1 MSKEHNFVI
10 EVSQGNTSSN
20 IFNDNKGTPKS
31 IDKTL
36 LTMTDNLLQVGI
48 PKDTYELFLDNLITL
63 NSNLSS
69 ENNTGILVQLFK
81 SNGLYTSSITYY
93 NTHSEIPKSL
103 LIPNDNTSA
112 SNFQSSVV
120 NKSKKFNYVCDIEA
134 PGQIN
139 NIKISNLAGESIFCG
154 NLKNINEAIT
164 NPTIPTNVYTLSD
177 ISESFSATNTSGFI
191 DNYDVFPL
199 QEGDFISNLQS
210 ASYTSASNSC
220 GCILSNTP
228 INPTDFNFSYPFI
241 ESASLVN
248 FNASKNITF
257 NLTRY
262 IPDSSGGG
270 SKKTATITLSRDI
283 NNYNLR
289 LIRGTCKFIAEF
301 TLKKKKEEN
310 NNNIGNNIGNN
321 NKINF

>member
-1 MSKEHNFVI
+1 MPDEYNVVI
-10 EVSQGNTSSN
+10 EVSQDDTSSN
-20 IFNDNKGTPKS
+20 IFNDDKGNPKS

-36 LTMTDNLLQVGI
+36 LNMTDNLLPVGI
-48 PKDTYELFLDNLITL
+48 PDTYELFLDNLITL

-69 ENNTGILVQLFK
+69 ENNIGILVQLSTTNNSHTRSK
-81 SNGLYTSSITYY
+81 SYY
-93 NTHSEIPKSL
+93 KKYPEISDSL

-120 NKSKKFNYVCDIEA
+120 NKSKKFNYVCDIKA
-134 PGQIN
+134 PSQIN

-154 NLKNINEAIT
+154 NLKNINQVIT
-164 NPTIPTNVYTLSD
+164 NPSIPTNVYTLSD
-177 ISESFSATNTSGFI
+177 ISVSFSASNISGFI
-191 DNYDVFPL
+191 DDYDIFPL

-228 INPTDFNFSYPFI
+228 KNPTDFNFSYPFI

-248 FNASKNITF
+248 FNANKDITF

-262 IPDSSGGG
+262 ITDSSGG
-270 SKKTATITLSRDI
+270 SDVKKTATITLSRDTS
-283 NNYNLR
+283 NYNLR

-301 TLKKKKEEN
+301 TLKKKK
-310 NNNIGNNIGNN
+310 II
-321 NKINF
+321 I